1 MGRPRVFR
9 DPIHGLINIHPGD
22 EFLLKLIDA
31 PEFQRLRRIRQLG
44 VSHLT
49 YPGAEHTRFN
59 HSLGVFHIA
68 QRMLEGLTRMYGHD
82 SSIGRLIGEHSRHV
96 KAAALL
102 HDTGHAAFSHLMERA
117 FEGSADHE
125 ERSERLIS
133 GANSSIPEILKK
145 DGLNAVTVADI
156 VGKRF
161 PHRFLQD
168 IVSSSLDADRM
179 DYLLRDAHFTGVRY
193 GVYDLEWL
201 INSLC
206 LGTLK
211 PQKDE
216 GEELLRL
223 CLDHKRGLY
232 SAEQLLMARQHM
244 SMQVYFHKSTRR
256 WEAHLLC
263 LFREASRL
271 AKEGKL
277 PAGTLPMVK
286 EYFDKEGGV
295 EDDVFLRVDEPAV
308 IGSLGLWS
316 ASDKKPHELLARL
329 AKTYLNRQK
338 LFQMKE
344 LHTGAAVAAEWR
356 KELEEL
362 PDKWHNCWELDAI
375 SFIAYKMPKAFD
387 KEHDPEG
394 YFQKVAANAVLLS
407 RGSAEDA
414 AVPVQDE
421 SPIFR
426 TLGAEQPK
434 FLRLYFLPEMEKTIV
449 KIDKKLKHH

>member
-1 MGRPRVFR
+1 
-9 DPIHGLINIHPGD
+9 
-22 EFLLKLIDA
+22 
-31 PEFQRLRRIRQLG
+31 
-44 VSHLT
+44 
-49 YPGAEHTRFN
+49 
-59 HSLGVFHIA
+59 
-68 QRMLEGLTRMYGHD
+68 MLEGLTRLYGHD
-82 SSIGRLIGEHSRHV
+82 SSIGRLIIEHSRHV

-125 ERSERLIS
+125 ERSQSLIS
-133 GANSSIPEILKK
+133 GSNSSIPGILKK
-145 DGLNAVTVADI
+145 HGLNAITVADI

-263 LFREASRL
+263 LFREAARL
-271 AKEGKL
+271 EKEGKL

-286 EYFDKEGGV
+286 DYFAKEGGV
-295 EDDVFLRVDEPAV
+295 KDDVFLCVDEPAV
-308 IGSLGLWS
+308 IGCLGLW
-316 ASDKKPHELLARL
+316 AVSDKKHHELLARL
-329 AKTYLNRQK
+329 ATTYLNRQK
-338 LFQMKE
+338 IFHMKE
-344 LHTGAAVAAEWR
+344 LHTGAAAAAEWR

-362 PDKWHNCWELDAI
+362 PGKWHNCWELDAI
-375 SFIAYKMPKAFD
+375 SFIAYKMPKVGD

-394 YFQKVAANAVLLS
+394 YFQKIAANAVLLS
-407 RGSAEDA
+407 RGSASDA

-449 KIDKKLKHH
+449 KIDKKLKLN